1 MKTILVGS
9 TYFFKNIEGFHSK
22 DTDRVILVDNPQGF
36 NFVRQ
41 TSGSGSCL
49 YEWKRMSAD
58 EFVDFTLNSKLPMSV
73 GKFLVKEFCDEIN
86 FTISHLKKLAPQ
98 FDKLDDKHKY
108 EKVLFDSILSNN
120 SWELTNE
127 QLQAA
132 YEEYKKYRSN
142 KEDTKNEE
150 AK

>member
-9 TYFFKNIEGFHSK
+9 TYFFKNIEEFKSK
-22 DTDRVILVDNPQGF
+22 DIDRVVLVDNPQGF

-73 GKFLVKEFCDEIN
+73 GKFLVKEFCEEIG
-86 FTISHLKKLAPQ
+86 FTIEHLKQLAPQ

-108 EKVLFDSILSNN
+108 EKVIFEAIISNN
-120 SWELTNE
+120 SWTLTDE
-127 QLQAA
+127 QLQTA
-132 YEEYKKYRSN
+132 YEEYKKYRN
-142 KEDTKNEE
+142 Q
-150 AK
+150 

>member
-9 TYFFKNIEGFHSK
+9 TYFFKNIEGFKSK
-22 DTDRVILVDNPQGF
+22 DIDRVVLIDNPVGF
-36 NFVRQ
+36 KNVRQ

-49 YEWKRMSAD
+49 FEWRRMSAD

-73 GKFLVKEFCDEIN
+73 GKFLVKEFCDQVG
-86 FTISHLKKLAPQ
+86 FTIEHLKQLAPQ

-108 EKVLFDSILSNN
+108 EKILFDSILSNN
-120 SWELTNE
+120 SWTLTDE

-132 YEEYKKYRSN
+132 YEEYKQYRSN